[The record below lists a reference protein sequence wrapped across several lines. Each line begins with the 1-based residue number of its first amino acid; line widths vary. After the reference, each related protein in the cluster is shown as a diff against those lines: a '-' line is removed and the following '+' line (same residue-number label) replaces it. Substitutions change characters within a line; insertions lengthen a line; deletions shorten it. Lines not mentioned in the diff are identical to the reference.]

1 MCPVLQVCGVRAGRA
16 CASPARSATVS
27 PQRCRTPFRV
37 KGWLCQKWKISHAG
51 AQPMALPVY
60 ARFMPRQPRSF
71 AAGIYHLGSHASD
84 ARHLFLTEQDRLL
97 FLERLELVLRRFD
110 LGLVAYTLMG
120 NHYHLVLRIL
130 DGRVSK
136 ALQQLHSWYS
146 RRHNHLNGHRAHLFR
161 AHPFAREVESDEDL
175 LVTCRYLAWNPVQAR
190 LCRDPFEWPWGSQAA
205 TAGLRPTCL
214 PLELEPLRDAFGGGA
229 KWRVRYQAFVAAG
242 IDGATRERPAE
253 AGLR

>member
-1 MCPVLQVCGVRAGRA
+1 
-16 CASPARSATVS
+16 
-27 PQRCRTPFRV
+27 
-37 KGWLCQKWKISHAG
+37 
-51 AQPMALPVY
+51 MALPVY